1 MKSGNQLAGDQ
12 MTEDLRRVEA
22 KRRGVVQWVRSCSS
36 YSLIMQKRLINYA
49 LMCSKTTTLQEP
61 GQTLIKASELSY
73 DREIARGNYGTV
85 YKGRCRG
92 FPVAIKLLHNQH
104 LIEPKIEELKR
115 EVEIMRCTSYL
126 LFVITL

>member
-1 MKSGNQLAGDQ
+1 MKSGNQLAGADQ
-12 MTEDLRRVEA
+12 MTEDLRRIEA

-36 YSLIMQKRLINYA
+36 YSHNAKKINQ
-49 LMCSKTTTLQEP
+49 LRIDVFKTTTLQEP

-115 EVEIMRCTSYL
+115 EVEIMRCTSTS
-126 LFVITL
+126 FF

>member
-1 MKSGNQLAGDQ
+1 MICSRFSFTDSY
-12 MTEDLRRVEA
+12 
-22 KRRGVVQWVRSCSS
+22 VR
-36 YSLIMQKRLINYA
+36 
-49 LMCSKTTTLQEP
+49 TTKQEP

-115 EVEIMRCTSYL
+115 EVEIMRCTSCL
-126 LFVITL
+126 LFLSFISFGLLLLCFKAPGFCVCVIPAQRHHVLTLLCGN